1 MWPTSFRDVVG
12 KMNIDFLGDSF
23 SYVFPVSMLIIVLLL
38 YFRIYDRLLTI
49 IGVDLYIGMGEPLK
63 QDKEYQDRLK
73 EGQMLI
79 RNGRRKRDRGRSRR
93 QSAGSSSSNSNR
105 IRSESKQTRWS
116 SSGRIGAARGRYEQ
130 IISDG
135 GV

>member
-1 MWPTSFRDVVG
+1 M
-12 KMNIDFLGDSF
+12 
-23 SYVFPVSMLIIVLLL
+23 
-38 YFRIYDRLLTI
+38 TI

-63 QDKEYQDRLK
+63 QDREYQDRLK

-79 RNGRRKRDRGRSRR
+79 RNGRRKRDRRSRR

-105 IRSESKQTRWS
+105 IRSESKQARWS